1 MVTAQVF
8 AEYELTKSFDR
19 ALDTLVPAMPEPE
32 STGVI
37 VRSFQEYDDPNLLPR
52 LGLGRPAQGFLS
64 PPDRVRDPRGDGSC
78 GYHSIVDQLNIAKQ
92 WKPDLVNEVNGG
104 NWDMIRLRAFVAAK
118 FKERAARLM
127 RTPESREI
135 IVNNY
140 ADRRNRWIRGLERYA
155 RGRNSTQSLTK
166 GVKDEITRIQE
177 LQNTAPDRADQ
188 LYIDDFFNEVQG
200 YPNDSGQWIGRWMEE
215 LELNIISEEFGV
227 IIESYDS
234 TAHYV
239 HTQDFRFNENQMF
252 QEASLNTT
260 FYPAEDTKDTD
271 DYKENKMTVFK
282 LLSSL
287 SMAGERSAAY
297 AQEGDMVN
305 PAGAHWYWAAPQ
317 RPAGLPRSDSNDA
330 GPSSS
335 GGANPGWRPGCTYPG
350 KQPAASSDR
359 AGPASSKSVTNNSPK
374 PDSAPAA
381 DQRQP
386 SQGYSAAAAAALRRA
401 GLNPDRLAPAPAQRP
416 RKRPCPCPRLR
427 APPPDPTRPADPA
440 PLRPPLGFNLVLTCL
455 RGEAFPLP
463 QPLLPANPFPQ
474 PLPLAKPLPQPL
486 SDALPL
492 AKPLPQPLSE
502 ALPLAKPLPQP
513 LETVTKQVHSQWQLT
528 LGSGRVLRLQIRRR
542 RCCLI

>member
-1 MVTAQVF
+1 M
-8 AEYELTKSFDR
+8 
-19 ALDTLVPAMPEPE
+19 
-32 STGVI
+32 I

-260 FYPAEDTKDTD
+260 FYPEENTKDTD

-359 AGPASSKSVTNNSPK
+359 AGPASSKSVTNNSPR

-401 GLNPDRLAPAPAQRP
+401 GLNPDRLAPAPAQAPAQAPVPMPAPARP
-416 RKRPCPCPRLR
+416 APRPNPSGRPST
-427 APPPDPTRPADPA
+427 APPPSRIQPGPHLPSWRGLPPPAAPPSRKPFPAAPPPRKAPAMAFPKALPAAPPPRQAPPAA
-440 PLRPPLGFNLVLTCL
+440 PLRGAPPRQAPPAAPL
-455 RGEAFPLP
+455 RGAPP
-463 QPLLPANPFPQ
+463 RQAPPAAPGNSDQ
-474 PLPLAKPLPQPL
+474 AGALAMAIDFGKRPRP
-486 SDALPL
+486 
-492 AKPLPQPLSE
+492 KI
-502 ALPLAKPLPQP
+502 
-513 LETVTKQVHSQWQLT
+513 TN
-528 LGSGRVLRLQIRRR
+528 
-542 RCCLI
+542 

>member
-1 MVTAQVF
+1 M
-8 AEYELTKSFDR
+8 
-19 ALDTLVPAMPEPE
+19 
-32 STGVI
+32 
-37 VRSFQEYDDPNLLPR
+37 
-52 LGLGRPAQGFLS
+52 
-64 PPDRVRDPRGDGSC
+64 
-78 GYHSIVDQLNIAKQ
+78 DQLNIAKQ

-260 FYPAEDTKDTD
+260 FYPEENTKDTD

-359 AGPASSKSVTNNSPK
+359 AGPASSKSVTNNSPR

-401 GLNPDRLAPAPAQRP
+401 GLNPDRLAPAPAQAPAQAPVPMPAPARAPRP
-416 RKRPCPCPRLR
+416 NPSGRPST
-427 APPPDPTRPADPA
+427 APPPSRIQPGPHLPSWRGLPPPAA
-440 PLRPPLGFNLVLTCL
+440 PS
-455 RGEAFPLP
+455 
-463 QPLLPANPFPQ
+463 FPQ
-474 PLPLAKPLPQPL
+474 TL
-486 SDALPL
+486 SRSPSPSQSPCHGLSESPSRSPSPSPSPSRSPSQRRSPL